1 MSINGFGEACKNI
14 AASYLK
20 VGDESTGKI
29 RFQTT
34 ANLPHFSYIC
44 CKTEALGKEFNTVA
58 CSVIGNLIFIETN
71 GCKERTKNIK

>member
-1 MSINGFGEACKNI
+1 MLIDGFNDSCKNI

-34 ANLPHFSYIC
+34 ANLPHLSYIC

-58 CSVIGNLIFIETN
+58 CSVTGTLIFIEIQR
-71 GCKERTKNIK
+71 GKE